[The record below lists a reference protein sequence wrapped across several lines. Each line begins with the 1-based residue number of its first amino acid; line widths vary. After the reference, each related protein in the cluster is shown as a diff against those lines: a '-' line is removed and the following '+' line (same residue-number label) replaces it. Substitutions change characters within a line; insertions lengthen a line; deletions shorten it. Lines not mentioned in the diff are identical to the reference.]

1 LLTKSNIRHFSP
13 VLVPYATTE
22 IENAGKYAV
31 WLRKM
36 LFKYKFKHSKTRSK
50 KSKMNSSYYAGSKRQ
65 KFFSKLWQSIATA
78 EWWQR

>member
-36 LFKYKFKHSKTRSK
+36 LFKYKFKHSKNDQ
-50 KSKMNSSYYAGSKRQ
+50 KSPK
-65 KFFSKLWQSIATA
+65 
-78 EWWQR
+78 